1 VFEPIT
7 TNFKDF
13 CKTFSNTSETYFYSV
28 KMNII
33 MRFSNEIVKKS
44 VKIMAQKEK
53 PILTLSGRLLEAR
66 VLKILF
72 LYIRSL
78 LTMDI
83 VKIQLRTLRS

>member
-1 VFEPIT
+1 
-7 TNFKDF
+7 
-13 CKTFSNTSETYFYSV
+13 
-28 KMNII
+28 

>member
-1 VFEPIT
+1 M
-7 TNFKDF
+7 
-13 CKTFSNTSETYFYSV
+13 FSVDTRKYMSV
-28 KMNII
+28 YLYIYE
-33 MRFSNEIVKKS
+33 FWE
-44 VKIMAQKEK
+44 EK
-53 PILTLSGRLLEAR
+53 PADSLIFILTLSGRLLEAR

>member
-13 CKTFSNTSETYFYSV
+13 CKTFSNTSETYFSV

-44 VKIMAQKEK
+44 VKIMAQNEK
-53 PILTLSGRLLEAR
+53 PILTDGFLSNQR
-66 VLKILF
+66 F
-72 LYIRSL
+72 
-78 LTMDI
+78 
-83 VKIQLRTLRS
+83 